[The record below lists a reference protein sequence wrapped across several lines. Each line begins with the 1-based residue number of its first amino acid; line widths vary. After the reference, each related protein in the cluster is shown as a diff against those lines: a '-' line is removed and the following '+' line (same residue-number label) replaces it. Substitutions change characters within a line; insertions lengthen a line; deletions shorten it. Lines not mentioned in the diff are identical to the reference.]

1 MPSITNDKKDLCFI
15 RDINTRKPVTFN
27 DGTRSVRVIAVTE
40 NPVRVWDWERKDF
53 IDEILLVGGVSV
65 PPSEQIPLLDSHDRS
80 SVTSVLGSARNFEP
94 KDNTL
99 ECEVFFAGTDSGRDA
114 AQKVKEGHLT
124 DFSVGY
130 LPTESQWI
138 SAGETQD
145 INGRTFQGPVKITT
159 KWNLTELSVTPIGAD
174 HMAKARSLNSGSPPP
189 VPMPKETAT
198 SDSNKPPA
206 EIPAPEEEIRTA
218 AEKPAGKSAT
228 EKQGITMVDMIFYGF
243 TIMMVLF
250 LLKGML
256 E

>member
-1 MPSITNDKKDLCFI
+1 MTEKLFT
-15 RDINTRKPVTFN
+15 RDINTWKPATFN
-27 DGTRSVRVIAVTE
+27 DGTRSVQVIAVTE
-40 NPVRVWDWERKDF
+40 NPVRIWDWERKDF
-53 IDEILLVGGVSV
+53 IDEILLVRGIHI
-65 PPSEQIPLLDSHDRS
+65 PHSEQIPLLDSHDRS

-94 KDNTL
+94 KENTL

-130 LPTESQWI
+130 FPIESQWI
-138 SAGETQD
+138 SAGETHEV
-145 INGRTFQGPVKITT
+145 NGRTFQGPVKITT

-174 HMAKARSLNSGSPPP
+174 HMAKARALNSSPPP
-189 VPMPKETAT
+189 QTPTPEETAA

-206 EIPAPEEEIRTA
+206 ETPAPSETVRA
-218 AEKPAGKSAT
+218 DADKPPGKSAT
-228 EKQGITMVDMIFYGF
+228 KKQGISMVDMIFYGF
-243 TIMMVLF
+243 TIMMILF